1 MEDKL
6 IKDLM
11 VESVNKGR
19 SFYDNIVDKGGFH
32 HYELPI
38 DCLDLVDREDKI
50 SEKSRKHSLPESLKI
65 SFFRPFDLLID
76 SINSKSCL
84 YFFEFHDISAEVIY
98 NAYKISDNK
107 DRNRSGLKEKPD
119 FNTDV
124 LYVGKVKK
132 NIGARL
138 STHFGYAHSKTGGLQ
153 LKYWA
158 KDIKMKLTVHLI
170 VFDENIGDF
179 INPLEL
185 ELTKK
190 LNPLIGKSK

>member
-11 VESVNKGR
+11 VDSVNKGR
-19 SFYDNIVDKGGFH
+19 AFYDNIVNNGGFH
-32 HYELPI
+32 HFELPI
-38 DCLDLVDREDKI
+38 DCVDLVNREDKLD
-50 SEKSRKHSLPESLKI
+50 EKNRKYDLPESLKI
-65 SFFRPFDLLID
+65 SFFRPFDELIT
-76 SINSKSCL
+76 SINTRCCL
-84 YFFEFHDISAEVIY
+84 YFFEIHDASAEDTY
-98 NAYKISDNK
+98 HAYKNYEDEERNK
-107 DRNRSGLKEKPD
+107 SGLKDRKD
-119 FNTDV
+119 FETKV

-132 NIGARL
+132 NIGKRL

-158 KDIKMKLTVHLI
+158 KEIKLKLTVHLI
-170 VFDENIGDF
+170 VFDENIDDF

-185 ELTKK
+185 EFTKK

>member
-6 IKDLM
+6 IKALILD
-11 VESVNKGR
+11 SVYKGR
-19 SFYDNIVDKGGFH
+19 TFYDNIVSHGGFH
-32 HYELPI
+32 HFELPI
-38 DCLDLVDREDKI
+38 DCVSLVDREDKLG
-50 SEKSRKHSLPESLKI
+50 EKNRKFDLPESLKI
-65 SFFRPFDLLID
+65 SFFRPFDELIT
-76 SINSKSCL
+76 SINTRSCL
-84 YFFEFHDISAEVIY
+84 YFFEILNVSAEDTY
-98 NAYKISDNK
+98 NAYKSYDND
-107 DRNRSGLKEKPD
+107 DRNKSGLKNRKD
-119 FNTDV
+119 FNTKI

-132 NIGARL
+132 DLGARL

-158 KDIKMKLTVHLI
+158 KDIKLKLTVHLI

-185 ELTKK
+185 ELTKE